1 MQNHL
6 LTVYII
12 VPLTLVA
19 LFSALGKPGLGH
31 DNRFLNLFVILQA
44 AVYLCITI
52 WAAAFLKLPL
62 SFLQGEYFYIDSLSL
77 YEILITNLVFL
88 LAAVYARGYV
98 SSLVKSGELDGTILR
113 LFYGTFCL
121 LELVIVLAFAS
132 NNLALLWIFA
142 ELSTLLS
149 AALIVTLKARE
160 NIIAALKYVFV
171 ASTAMLFS
179 FIGIILLFAMS
190 RGVIAG
196 GSLNWTVLY
205 SAASQMDP
213 RLFFLAFV
221 FLFLGFAAKAG
232 VAPFHTWVPT
242 VYVRAPS
249 VVAVVSGTVLN
260 LGLYVV
266 LRLYAIGHATGAE
279 NHLRLFLFIFGTL
292 SMAVAGFTML
302 KRTNTKKIIAFSGV
316 ESVGLLLVA
325 IGLGSPVALYWAL
338 FYMLAYS
345 LVKSLLFFCAGIFH
359 RQYQSNKYF
368 AARDAFK
375 LQPLAS
381 WGLVV
386 GSAAAMGTPLFP
398 VFLAKWNILAALAE
412 QSVIVLFS
420 TLLFL
425 LLSAIGLAYFL
436 IRMLSQVDGAQMP
449 VFHTPFS
456 MKVPIVTALVMLL
469 FIGLCVPGWL
479 SDILGKIVT
488 VLGI

>member
-1 MQNHL
+1 
-6 LTVYII
+6 
-12 VPLTLVA
+12 
-19 LFSALGKPGLGH
+19 
-31 DNRFLNLFVILQA
+31 
-44 AVYLCITI
+44 
-52 WAAAFLKLPL
+52 
-62 SFLQGEYFYIDSLSL
+62 
-77 YEILITNLVFL
+77 
-88 LAAVYARGYV
+88 
-98 SSLVKSGELDGTILR
+98 
-113 LFYGTFCL
+113 
-121 LELVIVLAFAS
+121 
-132 NNLALLWIFA
+132 
-142 ELSTLLS
+142 
-149 AALIVTLKARE
+149 
-160 NIIAALKYVFV
+160 
-171 ASTAMLFS
+171 
-179 FIGIILLFAMS
+179 
-190 RGVIAG
+190 
-196 GSLNWTVLY
+196 
-205 SAASQMDP
+205 
-213 RLFFLAFV
+213 
-221 FLFLGFAAKAG
+221 

-412 QSVIVLFS
+412 QSVLVLFS